1 MYKLC
6 LFAGTTEGRALTEFL
21 AGQEGVT
28 VTVCV
33 ATEYG
38 ETLLPESD
46 NVTVS
51 ARPLPVGEITA
62 LLERERFHLVIDA
75 THPYAASITG
85 SIAAACAAT
94 GTAYRRLL
102 RGDSQRAEEAI
113 YVADSREACDFLAGK
128 EGNVL
133 LTTGSKDL
141 PVFAALPDFD
151 KRVYARVLPVEASLR
166 ACTSAGLPVSHILAM
181 QGPFSREMNTAT
193 LRTCG
198 ASWLV
203 TKDGGDIGGFE
214 DKVAAAREVGAGLVV
229 IGRPPQ
235 REGLDYGETVAL
247 LCRDFGCC
255 RVPHVAVVGIG
266 PGSRDAMTAEVR
278 RAIGEAD
285 CLIGAGRMLELAAV
299 GQGKFEA
306 VSPDAIADFIE
317 NHAEYDRFAVV
328 MSGDVGFFS
337 GAKKLLPRLTN
348 CKVEVLSGLSSLA
361 YLCGK
366 IATSYEDVAVVSL
379 HGRQGDIVRPVREH
393 RRLFVL
399 TGGENTV
406 AALCCQLTAAGL
418 GEVRLWVGENLSY
431 PTETVTHGTAAELSE
446 RTFATLS
453 VALIEN
459 DEADGAVQFGL
470 PDTAFQRGGDG
481 AVVPMTKSE
490 VRAVC
495 LSKLRLT
502 ERAVCWDIG
511 AGTGSVSV
519 EMARLARKGTVYAV
533 ERRGA
538 ALELLAENGRRFG
551 VENIRIIE
559 GTAPD
564 CCGELPA
571 PSHVFIGGS
580 GGNMAALLALALE
593 KNPAVR
599 IVATAVS
606 LETVAEL
613 TAAMKEFPFTETE
626 VVSLQVAQGRTA
638 GAYHLMTAQ
647 NPVYIFT
654 MQGGGTA
661 V

>member
-21 AGQEGVT
+21 AGQENVT

-51 ARPLPVGEITA
+51 AKPLPVGEITA

-75 THPYAASITG
+75 THPYAASITT
-85 SIAAACAAT
+85 SIAASCAAT
-94 GTAYRRLL
+94 GTAYQRLL
-102 RGDSQRAEEAI
+102 RGDSQRAEEAV

-128 EGNVL
+128 EGTIL
-133 LTTGSKDL
+133 LTTGSKEL
-141 PVFAALPDFD
+141 AVFAALPDFE
-151 KRVYARVLPVEASLR
+151 KRVYARVLPVEASLC
-166 ACTSAGLPVSHILAM
+166 ACTSAGLPVSHIVAM

-193 LRTCG
+193 LRACG

-214 DKVAAAREVGAGLVV
+214 DKVAAAQETGAGLVV

-247 LCRDFGCC
+247 LCRNFGCC

-278 RAIGEAD
+278 RVIGEAD
-285 CLIGAGRMLELAAV
+285 CLIGAGRMLELATE
-299 GQGKFEA
+299 GQGRFEA

-317 NHAEYDRFAVV
+317 NHAEYHRFAVA

-337 GAKKLLPRLTN
+337 GAKKLLPKLTN
-348 CKVEVLSGLSSLA
+348 CKVEVRSGLSSLA
-361 YLCGK
+361 YLCGR
-366 IATSYEDVAVVSL
+366 IAASYEDVAVVSL
-379 HGRQGDIVRPVREH
+379 HGRQGDIVRPVREN

-406 AALCCQLTAAGL
+406 AALCRQLTAAGL

-431 PTETVTHGTAAELSE
+431 PTEVITHGTAAELSG
-446 RTFATLS
+446 RVFAPLS

-459 DEADGAVQFGL
+459 DAADAAVAFGL
-470 PDTAFQRGGDG
+470 PDGAFQRGGEG

-511 AGTGSVSV
+511 AGTGSVSI
-519 EMARLARKGTVYAV
+519 EMARLARKGTVYAI
-533 ERRGA
+533 ERRTD
-538 ALELLAENGRRFG
+538 ALELLAENRRRFG
-551 VENIRIIE
+551 LENIHIVE
-559 GTAPD
+559 GNAPD
-564 CCGELPA
+564 CCGDLNA

-580 GGNMAALLALALE
+580 GGNMDDLLTLALK

-613 TAAMKEFPFTETE
+613 TAAMKKFAFAETE
-626 VVSLQVAQGRTA
+626 VVSLQVVQGRAA